1 MWSYFW
7 VKISVVAVFCDN
19 RLWVTLLRSALLSSD
34 QLGVPF
40 VAFVAAD
47 WEAAEYLLRETMK
60 HPYFNLIY
68 QPTPPYQQMTN
79 IFLSKKETGSTMLKI
94 LNHSKCRFQ
103 NVICRLMHC
112 SKAVKYTSWCKL
124 QLELPRLTVTVPPNI
139 ANMVIKYLCR
149 DQLSKLALPSNN
161 EKKNC
166 PCVSQHR
173 GYEYS
178 YTDI

>member
-1 MWSYFW
+1 MGYSSTLCPPQLGSAGC
-7 VKISVVAVFCDN
+7 SVCG
-19 RLWVTLLRSALLSSD
+19 VTNAYCRLSSCR
-34 QLGVPF
+34 V
-40 VAFVAAD
+40 
-47 WEAAEYLLRETMK
+47 
-60 HPYFNLIY
+60 
-68 QPTPPYQQMTN
+68 PYQQMTN

-124 QLELPRLTVTVPPNI
+124 QLELLRLTVTVPPNI

-149 DQLSKLALPSNN
+149 DQLSKLSLPSNN

-166 PCVSQHR
+166 PCVSRHR
-173 GYEYS
+173 GYE
-178 YTDI
+178 